1 MTKCMNRD
9 AQTTEVWNRAKFG
22 LEEAKQGVFSLEN
35 SGTLQSLP
43 THQWTIQPRNVH
55 KTTIFLHISG
65 LLRPKKRCE
74 MFEKLPF
81 VQRKNPG
88 DFPPFSG
95 EILSL
100 GEAIRSM
107 GKANLWCLATLFT
120 ALLLAASLAIRKTH
134 AKVGE
139 EPGGMVGCD
148 GWR

>member
-1 MTKCMNRD
+1 LSNEK
-9 AQTTEVWNRAKFG
+9 
-22 LEEAKQGVFSLEN
+22 
-35 SGTLQSLP
+35 TLVISP
-43 THQWTIQPRNVH
+43 
-55 KTTIFLHISG
+55 FL
-65 LLRPKKRCE
+65 
-74 MFEKLPF
+74 
-81 VQRKNPG
+81 
-88 DFPPFSG
+88 G